1 MLSKVLGG
9 ATVILVIIIGLLWH
23 QNGKLHTELG
33 ANKQALDQAAQTN
46 RDNVA
51 DFDLVNLELT
61 DCVEQIAIDK
71 MANEVTVANLEARY
85 ARLEIR
91 KDRIQIKR
99 EEIFRDPKCAELR
112 NLDMAAICPDWAGEL
127 RDRAATIGGS
137 GDTGEEGSGAGGP
150 TG

>member
-46 RDNVA
+46 KDNVA
-51 DFDLVNLELT
+51 DFDRVNLELT
-61 DCVEQIAIDK
+61 DCVDQVAVDK
-71 MANEVTVANLEARY
+71 VANEVTVANLEARY

-112 NLDMAAICPDWAGEL
+112 ALDMAAICPNWAGEL
-127 RDRAATIGGS
+127 RERATTLGGS
-137 GDTGEEGSGAGGP
+137 GDTREESLGTGSP